1 MALSSLQLVEKLRRL
16 DRELT
21 HCKRQKALR
30 DLLKIILLGFFLYRD
45 VDLRISDIH
54 KRMRTLCEPI
64 EKDIFEAEHEF
75 KQLLESERALSLDN
89 DTKPKPSSF
98 PITGTSNGT
107 TWYLSREKERCEAG
121 YLFGLIGSGVTNPG
135 PNNSVVIP

>member
-45 VDLRISDIH
+45 MDLRISDIH

-75 KQLLESERALSLDN
+75 KQLLESERARYLWTMTPNPNHLLS
-89 DTKPKPSSF
+89 PSQEH
-98 PITGTSNGT
+98 PMVPRGTFLEKKNGVR
-107 TWYLSREKERCEAG
+107 L
-121 YLFGLIGSGVTNPG
+121 VT
-135 PNNSVVIP
+135 SLALLVQA